1 MNPGRFDFRSSAFKH
16 RLSSVAF
23 ALVLGAPPAAYGL
36 DLIQSYHL
44 ALQQD
49 ARYQAARAETAASR
63 EAVPQAYA
71 QLMPNISGSLSRNKN
86 QTDSETPGLLGQ
98 RVQNSYE
105 YIGSSYV
112 LSVRQPLY
120 RKYSFA
126 QYQQA
131 RSQVLSAEASLD
143 KSLQDMLVRLSGPI
157 SKP

>member
-1 MNPGRFDFRSSAFKH
+1 MSSGNLKSRHSDFKH
-16 RLSSVAF
+16 PLIRLLSV
-23 ALVLGAPPAAYGL
+23 LVLGASPIAYGL
-36 DLIQSYHL
+36 DLTQSYRL